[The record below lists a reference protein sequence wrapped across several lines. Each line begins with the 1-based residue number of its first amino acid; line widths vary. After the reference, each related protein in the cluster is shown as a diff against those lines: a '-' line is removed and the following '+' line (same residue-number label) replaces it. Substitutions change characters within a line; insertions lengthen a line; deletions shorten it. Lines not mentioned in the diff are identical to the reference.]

1 MIKYTPLF
9 AAVMLL
15 LLQSCKKE
23 TAAITENTVSDSVAV
38 VQDTV
43 AVQDS
48 AIAVVP
54 VLETFAMPLEV
65 EGCSCYFAEN
75 KENYERERYVYVDD
89 YGNSAYLKMNGKM
102 IKIQMDEGDFDPSNF
117 SKTIENAEYK
127 VSMTGK
133 KISELDETMMFQG
146 QMTVEDKRSGEKITT
161 PVYGE
166 CGC

>member
-1 MIKYTPLF
+1 MIKYTTLF
-9 AAVMLL
+9 AALMLL
-15 LLQSCKKE
+15 VLQSCKKE
-23 TAAITENTVSDSVAV
+23 NVVISENKIADSTTAVRDTAEVA
-38 VQDTV
+38 
-43 AVQDS
+43 DS
-48 AIAVVP
+48 AIAGAP
-54 VLETFAMPLEV
+54 VLETFAMPPEV

-75 KENYERERYVYVDD
+75 RENYEKERYLYVDD

-133 KISELDETMMFQG
+133 KLSELDETMMFRG
-146 QMTVEDKRSGEKITT
+146 QMTVVDKKSGEKITT